1 LCSNA
6 AQLRMASHAWFE
18 AIWPCALSSAVAG
31 SRYGSITGAASV
43 GRPSID
49 PDGQTFEFFISK
61 FPDGLF
67 HKCSLKSTRK
77 QPTRCQSRN
86 ARTKWVIPI
95 PGARRPRQLGDIYG
109 LKYPTN
115 NALLRPHRC
124 LLERAQQLG
133 SHGCRAPESAC
144 DACRAAQRPRE
155 AWQRAIRRETCTA
168 TRPGIPFFPTPK
180 ERFRRYRRAFIRS
193 RARRPEASPRRLQAP
208 RR

>member
-1 LCSNA
+1 MISP
-6 AQLRMASHAWFE
+6 LRML
-18 AIWPCALSSAVAG
+18 ALDSDVCPTPVTPTVAPLNT
-31 SRYGSITGAASV
+31 Y
-43 GRPSID
+43 
-49 PDGQTFEFFISK
+49 K

-144 DACRAAQRPRE
+144 DGCRAAQRPRE
-155 AWQRAIRRETCTA
+155 AWQRAIRREICTA
-168 TRPGIPFFPTPK
+168 TPPGMPFFPTPK
-180 ERFRRYRRAFIRS
+180 ERFRRYRQALMRS
-193 RARRPEASPRRLQAP
+193 RARRPEPWPRRGLQANLEV
-208 RR
+208 